1 MLQAADRFSRMMGCL
16 TTPPEHLVVFITSD
30 QDFAATITQLK
41 TRHFRV
47 EVIYHTPITS
57 QRAIGIKNTAHASY
71 DWLDFLQKG
80 LNMPLTIAPYD
91 ESIKRAGA
99 GVPNRFAT
107 PSTWSRLHG
116 GAAAT
121 PQSTGESNASDR
133 PPSSGPAVSGQAGQ
147 AAGASVGPV
156 NPPEGTS
163 LLLLSG
169 WESTDGSSPEEQCIF
184 LLKAYVSQEA
194 ADAAN
199 IAVSDDSKSVVV
211 EFSTLPNASQQA
223 ANAAVL
229 LDGTA
234 HRDFKVM
241 AKILPCSHAALAGRF
256 SKWQRSSSAAA
267 GPSNSVAAVNTN
279 SSSISSKAQQQSSS
293 IGQQG
298 PRAGQHGPIFEQQ
311 GSNTEQKGF
320 SNGQQGASLGQ
331 QGPSFTQQGPS
342 SGQQGFKFGQQGSG
356 FGQQGFNFGQQ
367 NFNNGQQG
375 ASLGQQGS
383 GFGQQGF
390 EPGQQGFKFGQ
401 QGPSNGQQGFGQKQQ
416 GPNTVYPIP
425 VKQNQAGNG
434 QCANHSQT
442 QAGSSWPKWAA
453 QPQQQQNFRPVQR
466 QPNFGKVQPIKPAG
480 AAKGKHHHGAGH
492 HHVNISEWG
501 KQPKSAEKGK
511 APVSK
516 VAQPNKADTGRP
528 NDSAGSK
535 GSNSNAGATERTGA
549 AKDNCNQPNVDLGS
563 AAAVGAVNTDSDT
576 CNDEFSAAFGLGEQ
590 SAEDVTHAKWGF
602 HSAIQTLETFQ
613 PDQIALLEAQWNRLQ
628 CVDAAERATSEH
640 RYFLLICASCSPS
653 AQRLTEL

>member
-1 MLQAADRFSRMMGCL
+1 MMGRL

-121 PQSTGESNASDR
+121 PQSIGESNASDR
-133 PPSSGPAVSGQAGQ
+133 PSSGPAVSGQAGQ
-147 AAGASVGPV
+147 AAGALVGPV

-169 WESTDGSSPEEQCIF
+169 WESTDGSSPEEQCMF

-199 IAVSDDSKSVVV
+199 VAVSDDSKSVVV

-223 ANAAVL
+223 ANAAML

-267 GPSNSVAAVNTN
+267 GPSNPGAAGNTD
-279 SSSISSKAQQQSSS
+279 SSSISSSAQQQASSIPQPVPS

-298 PRAGQHGPIFEQQ
+298 PRAGQHGPISEQQ

-342 SGQQGFKFGQQGSG
+342 SGQQGFKVGQQGSSNGQQGSG
-356 FGQQGFNFGQQ
+356 FGQQGSNFGQQ

-375 ASLGQQGS
+375 PSLGQQGP
-383 GFGQQGF
+383 GFGLQGF
-390 EPGQQGFKFGQ
+390 EPGQQGFRFGQ
-401 QGPSNGQQGFGQKQQ
+401 QGS
-416 GPNTVYPIP
+416 NTVYPIP
-425 VKQNQAGNG
+425 VKQNQASNG
-434 QCANHSQT
+434 QWANHWQM
-442 QAGSSWPKWAA
+442 QAGYSAA
-453 QPQQQQNFRPVQR
+453 QPQQQQNFRPVQH
-466 QPNFGKVQPIKPAG
+466 QPSFGKVQPIKPAG

-492 HHVNISEWG
+492 HPGTGHHHGAGHHQVNVSERG
-501 KQPKSAEKGK
+501 KQPKSADKGK

-516 VAQPNKADTGRP
+516 VVQPDKADTGRP

-535 GSNSNAGATERTGA
+535 GSNSNAGATVRTGA
-549 AKDNCNQPNVDLGS
+549 AKDNCSQPNADS
-563 AAAVGAVNTDSDT
+563 AAAVAAVNTDSDT
-576 CNDEFSAAFGLGEQ
+576 CNDDFSAAFGLGEQ
-590 SAEDVTHAKWGF
+590 SAEDATHAKWGF

-640 RYFLLICASCSPS
+640 RYFLLICASCSPC
-653 AQRLTEL
+653 AQHLKIEL